1 MDMVPDRASLTA
13 GIVAAARAAGRL
25 PRPLARALGVASLG
39 LVDHV
44 TLRATAIDAVVASA
58 VEEGARQ
65 LVVLGAGL
73 DDRAWRMPELAQV
86 IVFEVDHPATQ
97 ARKRRSARG
106 APPRARELCFVGV
119 DFERDDLAVKLESAG
134 HDGGAACLWIWE
146 GVTPYL
152 TPVATAAT
160 LDVVAAR
167 SASGSVLAMTYG
179 TPELASFGR
188 AVHRL
193 VRPAFRWLGEPL
205 EGLMEPDE
213 AARLVLSRGFFVEDD
228 AGPVEW
234 ARRAGRPEPWNVI
247 AEHLLVATRR

>member
-1 MDMVPDRASLTA
+1 MVPNRASLTA
-13 GIVAAARAAGRL
+13 GIVAAARTAGRL

-44 TLRATAIDAVVASA
+44 SLRARAIDAVVASA
-58 VEEGARQ
+58 VEEGLRQ

-73 DDRAWRMPELAQV
+73 DDRAWRLPELAQV

-97 ARKRRSARG
+97 AQKRRRARG
-106 APPRARELCFVGV
+106 APLARELCFVGV
-119 DFERDDLAVKLESAG
+119 DFERDDLAVELEAAG
-134 HDGGAACLWIWE
+134 HDAGSASLWIWE

-193 VRPAFRWLGEPL
+193 VRPAFRLLGEPL
-205 EGLMEPDE
+205 EGLMEPDD
-213 AARLVLSRGFFVEDD
+213 AARLVLARGFFVEDD
-228 AGPVEW
+228 AGPLEW
-234 ARRAGRPEPWNVI
+234 ARRSGQAAPWNVI